1 MRTSKLL
8 MAVIGITILVSLLP
22 SVAWAGP
29 SNPIV
34 QLKEGNTIY
43 IWEFDYWEINQMA
56 QSWWHASEYY
66 AHTMVWRVVNDK
78 YGNFSYPSKLGIVA
92 VAKATLA
99 TRLHNRA
106 KELSPARP
114 GSLMRIEMTLNDKLI
129 PYLQAI
135 DLVASV
141 WMTAVGKFKL
151 YHPVLGRW
159 YWTNWQP
166 LDMPISVP

>member
-66 AHTMVWRVVNDK
+66 AHTMVWYLLKNPGGGR
-78 YGNFSYPSKLGIVA
+78 YPEFQDASKGCCSARCRIRSAKLGRV
-92 VAKATLA
+92 
-99 TRLHNRA
+99 
-106 KELSPARP
+106 
-114 GSLMRIEMTLNDKLI
+114 
-129 PYLQAI
+129 
-135 DLVASV
+135 
-141 WMTAVGKFKL
+141 
-151 YHPVLGRW
+151 
-159 YWTNWQP
+159 
-166 LDMPISVP
+166 